1 MADDEDSSQGET
13 VSQEDSSQ
21 ENEENKEEDLMKD
34 EDEDEDDVKAKKRKQ
49 QKKPRSKR
57 TSLDDIPLEFR
68 RRSHRTPVKPMR
80 FAEQGDKGSYNTF

>member
-13 VSQEDSSQ
+13 VSQEDSQ
-21 ENEENKEEDLMKD
+21 ENKEED
-34 EDEDEDDVKAKKRKQ
+34 DEDDVKDKRKQ